1 MQQNLKTFFIIFARI
16 FLIIYR
22 FCRYIENVF
31 PGTYGVPKRWYFF
44 VQRDYWCGTSSDM
57 TSLDDEAYQNDV
69 LAPGVKLEAEPKH
82 LTLGVSLHKLKK
94 VYE

>member
-1 MQQNLKTFFIIFARI
+1 
-16 FLIIYR
+16 
-22 FCRYIENVF
+22 
-31 PGTYGVPKRWYFF
+31 
-44 VQRDYWCGTSSDM
+44 M